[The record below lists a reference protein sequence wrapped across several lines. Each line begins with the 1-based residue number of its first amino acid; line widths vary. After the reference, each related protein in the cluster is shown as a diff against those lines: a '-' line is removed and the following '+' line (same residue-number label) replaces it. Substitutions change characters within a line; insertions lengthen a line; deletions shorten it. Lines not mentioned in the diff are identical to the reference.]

1 MVDIG
6 EMLKEIMRLHP
17 DFSLKIGRV
26 NGTLT
31 VEVKVA
37 NHKPA
42 VAMGTNLVLTLNQAH
57 GEALTNVAERF
68 LSESRLGEAVFD
80 NAVASMEDGCSGR
93 CCGCRGCNDYDN
105 FDNDDDEF

>member
-1 MVDIG
+1 MVDVG

-26 NGTLT
+26 NSTLT

-57 GEALTNVAERF
+57 GEALTNVAEKF
-68 LSESRLGEAVFD
+68 LSESRLGEAIFD
-80 NAVASMEDGCSGR
+80 NAVTGMEEGCSGR
-93 CCGCRGCNDYDN
+93 CCSCRCCDD
-105 FDNDDDEF
+105 DDDDEF